1 VFFTLPGSADR
12 LVQLDRLTV
21 AFKLRGGD
29 ILGVPLSDPNT
40 VYRTLGNRSVF
51 FPLAIEGAA
60 EAGAAY
66 RLFRRDLTAAGLK
79 PEPPPVPHMELL
91 VDRQGYL
98 RARWIPKDLGHDTDG
113 WADLGR
119 LLAELDRLA
128 REVPIAPLAA
138 EHVH

>member
-1 VFFTLPGSADR
+1 
-12 LVQLDRLTV
+12 LDRLTV

-29 ILGVPLSDPNT
+29 ILGVPLSDPNA
-40 VYRTLGNRSVF
+40 VYRALGRRSVF

-60 EAGAAY
+60 EAAAAY
-66 RLFRRDLTAAGLK
+66 RLFRRDLTSAGLK
-79 PEPPPVPHMELL
+79 PDPPPVPHMELL

-98 RARWIPKDLGHDTDG
+98 RARWIPKDLGLDTEG